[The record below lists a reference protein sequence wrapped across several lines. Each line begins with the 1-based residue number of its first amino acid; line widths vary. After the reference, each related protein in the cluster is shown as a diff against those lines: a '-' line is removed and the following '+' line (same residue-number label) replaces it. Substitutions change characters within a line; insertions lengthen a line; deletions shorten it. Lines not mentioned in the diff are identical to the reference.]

1 MNVYYPLTEEA
12 LDCLR
17 ALNGVLDERYEAEA
31 AAVIR
36 PILLRALTEKR
47 IEQDCADEL
56 LRLLD
61 ASLPPE
67 TEEPLSLPAEDDKVW
82 PAGPEDQNRELR
94 RKLRLLHQLLA
105 RQAHLLA
112 VERQHGQTKGRG
124 NGPGL

>member
-1 MNVYYPLTEEA
+1 MYYPLTEEA

-36 PILLRALTEKR
+36 PILLRALSEKR
-47 IEQDCADEL
+47 IEQASADEL

-61 ASLPPE
+61 VSLPPE

-82 PAGPEDQNRELR
+82 PAGRQDQNRELR
-94 RKLRLLHQLLA
+94 RKLLLLHQLLV
-105 RQAHLLA
+105 RQAHLLD
-112 VERQHGQTKGRG
+112 VERRNGQARGRG
-124 NGPGL
+124 NGLGL